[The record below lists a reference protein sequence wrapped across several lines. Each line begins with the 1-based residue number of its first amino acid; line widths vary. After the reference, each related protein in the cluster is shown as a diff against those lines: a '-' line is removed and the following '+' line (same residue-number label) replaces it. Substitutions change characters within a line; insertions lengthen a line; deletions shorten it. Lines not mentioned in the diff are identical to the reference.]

1 MTLSDLERFVSAKYP
16 VPEIGSAALEA
27 RIAAGD
33 VLLFDVREMAE
44 YEVSH
49 IAGATHVEPGSSG
62 AAFLSANGDKLKG
75 KTAVFYC
82 SVGVRSGVMAERVAA
97 AASGVKVMNLRGGIF
112 RWYKEGRAIVR
123 RGVRGQRAPLRR
135 ELGQA
140 AGPSAAMKP
149 LLILAALLLVG
160 GQIGLL
166 CWRRGWRRL
175 SVTRLA
181 RSSHSW
187 RSLRFRRRWVCCS
200 RRVWRT

>member
-1 MTLSDLERFVSAKYP
+1 MPARSRASIIRALALVAVVWIATPALAWRLPWSLPDPSNPAVTLSDLERFVSAKYP

-112 RWYKEGRAIVR
+112 RWYKEGRAIVH
-123 RGVRGQRAPLRR
+123 GSRADSVHPYDASWGKLLDRPL
-135 ELGQA
+135 Q
-140 AGPSAAMKP
+140 
-149 LLILAALLLVG
+149 
-160 GQIGLL
+160 
-166 CWRRGWRRL
+166 
-175 SVTRLA
+175 
-181 RSSHSW
+181 
-187 RSLRFRRRWVCCS
+187 
-200 RRVWRT
+200 

>member
-1 MTLSDLERFVSAKYP
+1 MPARSRASIIRALALVAVVWIATPALAWRLPWSLPDPSNPAVTLSDLERFVSAKYP

-123 RGVRGQRAPLRR
+123 RGSRADSVHPYDASWGKLLDRPL
-135 ELGQA
+135 Q
-140 AGPSAAMKP
+140 
-149 LLILAALLLVG
+149 
-160 GQIGLL
+160 
-166 CWRRGWRRL
+166 
-175 SVTRLA
+175 
-181 RSSHSW
+181 
-187 RSLRFRRRWVCCS
+187 
-200 RRVWRT
+200 